1 MREEGIDQRDYI
13 IYRVIFQYHLITNL
27 SMLPSMMREPSTA
40 IEQKYPDVLKKSIV
54 RYNLSIAPI
63 QNDLINLI
71 GKSQ

>member
-27 SMLPSMMREPSTA
+27 SMLPSMMREPRTA
-40 IEQKYPDVLKKSIV
+40 IEQKYPDVLKKCILI
-54 RYNLSIAPI
+54 YNLSIAPI
-63 QNDLINLI
+63 QDDLINLI